1 MSTTRLQENTNLS
14 DRAAQARLDVM
25 LGKTVSDFMDVDKPK
40 ISIFGLG
47 YVGAVSAACFCDLG
61 HEVIGVDPDEKKVEL
76 INKGESPIVENQL
89 PELLNSANKLEL
101 LKATQNAVAAI
112 IETDITFVSVGTP
125 SSSDGSCDTTYL
137 QQASMQIGEAI
148 KFKDSYHLVMYRS
161 TVPPKTTRDTMIP
174 IIEQV
179 SGKKCGID
187 FGVAFNPEF
196 LRESTAIKDFYA
208 PPKTVIGAYD
218 KKAGEVAASLY
229 EGNVEGEIIQTSIEA
244 AEFVKYVDNTWH
256 ALKVVFGN
264 EIGRV
269 CKAMD
274 VDSHE
279 VMSIFCKDTKLNLSP
294 YYLMPGF
301 AYGGSCLPKD
311 TRGINHLANT
321 LGVKIPVIK
330 NIMKSNETHI
340 THAKDMVE
348 MIPGKRVGFL
358 GITFKAGTDDLRE
371 SPAIELVKQL
381 SDNDYEITIFDP
393 NFTPT
398 PLHDTDHTQTKMN
411 DIGTMLSTMATED
424 GASLLNDCDM
434 LVVTH
439 NDDSF
444 KAIVDQAKGKMP
456 VIDLVRMEKNQTQA
470 EQISGI
476 CW

>member
-1 MSTTRLQENTNLS
+1 MNATTQREIANLS
-14 DRAAQARLDVM
+14 DRAAQIRLNVM
-25 LGKTVSDFMDVDKPK
+25 VGKSLSELTDTEKPK

-61 HEVIGVDPDEKKVEL
+61 HEVIGVDPDPKKVEH

-89 PELLNSANKLEL
+89 PELLGNANKLDL
-101 LKATQNAVAAI
+101 LKATQNAVAAVL
-112 IETDITFVSVGTP
+112 ETDITFVSVGTP
-125 SSSDGSCDTTYL
+125 SSPDGSCDTAYL

-148 KFKDSYHLVMYRS
+148 KFKESYHLVMYRS
-161 TVPPKTTRDTMIP
+161 TVPPRTTQDVMIP
-174 IIEQV
+174 IIEAV

-208 PPKTVIGAYD
+208 PPKTVIGASDD
-218 KKAGEVAASLY
+218 KAAKVAASLY

-311 TRGINHLANT
+311 TRGINHLAT
-321 LGVKIPVIK
+321 SLGVNIPVIK

-340 THAKDMVE
+340 SHAKEMVE

-371 SPAIELVKQL
+371 SPAVELVKQL
-381 SDNDYEITIFDP
+381 SESDYQMKIFDP

-398 PLHDTDHTQTKMN
+398 PLHDTDHTQAKMN
-411 DIGTMLSTMATED
+411 DVGTMLSTLSTKD
-424 GASLLNDCDM
+424 GMSLLTDCDM

-444 KAIVDQAKGKMP
+444 KEIIEQAKGKMP
-456 VIDLVRMEKNQTQA
+456 VIDLVRMEKTLSNSN
-470 EQISGI
+470 QISGI

>member
-1 MSTTRLQENTNLS
+1 MNTLRAHENVELS
-14 DRAAQARLDVM
+14 NRAAEARLNVM
-25 LGKTVSDFMDVDKPK
+25 LGKPVSDYLGTEKPK

-61 HEVIGVDPDEKKVEL
+61 HEVIGVDPDPEKVAL
-76 INKGESPIVENQL
+76 INKGESPIVEHQL
-89 PELLNSANKLEL
+89 PELLNKANKLEL

-125 SSSDGSCDTTYL
+125 SNPDGSCDTTYL
-137 QQASMQIGEAI
+137 QQASMQIGEAL
-148 KFKDSYHLVMYRS
+148 KFKETYHLVMFRS
-161 TVPPKTTRDTMIP
+161 TVPPTTTRDIMIP

-179 SGKKCGID
+179 SGKHCGHD
-187 FGVAFNPEF
+187 FGIAFNPEF

-208 PPKTVIGAYD
+208 PPKTVIGSFD
-218 KKAGEVAASLY
+218 KKSGETAATLY
-229 EGNVEGEIIQTSIEA
+229 KGNVEGELIHTSIEV

-269 CKAMD
+269 CKAMG

-279 VMSIFCKDTKLNLSP
+279 VMGIFCKDTKLNLSP

-311 TRGINHLANT
+311 TRGINHLAT
-321 LGVKIPVIK
+321 SLGVKTPVLK
-330 NIMKSNETHI
+330 SIMKSNETHI
-340 THAKDMVE
+340 AHAKE
-348 MIPGKRVGFL
+348 MIEMMPGKKVGLL
-358 GITFKAGTDDLRE
+358 GITFKAETDDLRE

-381 SDNDYEITIFDP
+381 SEADYDVKIFDP

-398 PLHDTDHTQTKMN
+398 PLHDTDHTQQKMN
-411 DIGTMLSTMATED
+411 DVGTMLSTMATED
-424 GASLLNDCDM
+424 GMSLASECDL
-434 LVVTH
+434 LVVAH
-439 NDDSF
+439 ENELF
-444 KAIVDQAKGKMP
+444 NPVIEQAKGKIP
-456 VIDLVRMEKNQTQA
+456 IIDLVRLSNVDNES
-470 EQISGI
+470 EQITGI

>member
-1 MSTTRLQENTNLS
+1 MSTARLQEHTALS
-14 DRAAQARLDVM
+14 DSAAQARMNAM
-25 LGKTVSDFMDVDKPK
+25 LGKPVSELLGEEKSK

-61 HEVIGVDPDEKKVEL
+61 HEVIGVDPDQKKVEH

-89 PELLNSANKLEL
+89 PELLSMANKMEL

-125 SSSDGSCDTTYL
+125 SSPDGSCDTTYL

-148 KFKDSYHLVMYRS
+148 KLKDSYHLVMYRS
-161 TVPPKTTRDTMIP
+161 TVPPKTTRDIMIP

-208 PPKTVIGAYD
+208 PPKTVIGAFD
-218 KKAGEVAASLY
+218 EKAAQMAASLY

-264 EIGRV
+264 EIGRI

-321 LGVKIPVIK
+321 LDVKIPVIK
-330 NIMKSNETHI
+330 NIMKSNDTHI
-340 THAKDMVE
+340 THARE
-348 MIPGKRVGFL
+348 MIEMMPGKKVGFL

-371 SPAIELVKQL
+371 SPTIELVKQL
-381 SDNDYEITIFDP
+381 VDNDYEIKIFDP

-398 PLHDTDHTQTKMN
+398 PLHDTDHTQSKMN

-424 GASLLNDCDM
+424 SDSLLSECDV

-439 NDDSF
+439 GDASFND
-444 KAIVDQAKGKMP
+444 IVNQAKGKLP
-456 VIDLVRMEKNQTQA
+456 IIDLVRMNEYHTKS

>member
-1 MSTTRLQENTNLS
+1 MNATTQQEIANLS
-14 DRAAQARLDVM
+14 DRAAAARLNVM
-25 LGKTVSDFMDVDKPK
+25 LGKPISEFTDLDKPK

-61 HEVIGVDPDEKKVEL
+61 HEVIGVDPDPKKVEH
-76 INKGESPIVENQL
+76 INNGESPIVENRL
-89 PELLNSANKLEL
+89 PELLGNANKLEL
-101 LKATQNAVAAI
+101 LKATQNAVAAVL
-112 IETDITFVSVGTP
+112 ETDITFVSVGTP
-125 SSSDGSCDTTYL
+125 SSPDGSCDTAYL

-148 KFKDSYHLVMYRS
+148 KFKESYHLVMYRS
-161 TVPPKTTRDTMIP
+161 TVPPKTTQDVMIP
-174 IIEQV
+174 IIEAV

-196 LRESTAIKDFYA
+196 LRESTAIDDFYA
-208 PPKTVIGAYD
+208 PPKTVIGASD
-218 KKAGEVAASLY
+218 HKAAKVAASLY

-311 TRGINHLANT
+311 TRGINHLAT
-321 LGVKIPVIK
+321 SLGVNIPVIK

-340 THAKDMVE
+340 AHAKSMIE
-348 MIPGKRVGFL
+348 MMPGKRVGFL

-371 SPAIELVKQL
+371 SPAVELVKQL
-381 SDNDYEITIFDP
+381 SDSDYEMKIFDP

-398 PLHDTDHTQTKMN
+398 PLHDTDHTQAKMN
-411 DIGTMLSTMATED
+411 DVGTMLSTMSTED
-424 GASLLNDCDM
+424 GLSLLTDCDM
-434 LVVTH
+434 LVITH
-439 NDDSF
+439 NDESF
-444 KAIVDQAKGKMP
+444 KEIIEKAKGNMP
-456 VIDLVRMEKNQTQA
+456 VIDLVRMEKTLTSP